1 MIEIVNSN
9 SCNAIAVL
17 AIGSDHYKKWQKNS
31 LPSLQIYCE
40 KNKINLYAQVESL
53 SNIGDKRKSTWQKFL
68 IPKQIET
75 FYPHIK
81 NFCYL
86 DTDIICNPFA
96 ESIFDSQVSGE
107 ISLVSQFKNLPF
119 NLEIAQ
125 RRMAFFRNKY
135 YDSNY
140 PLDSSL
146 FMSPTDI
153 FEYHGFRTFDD
164 YACAGL
170 FMGEIE
176 LCSDLLA
183 SIYHKYDDKFESI
196 TEGDEPVFNFEVQDN
211 FKVNWLPY
219 KYQTLWNFEMSIKY
233 AHLYRYQSSNKN
245 IIDHAVLSTLMDSV
259 FVHFAGSW
267 PEKLCWEKS
276 RVFNQPDMIKI
287 LENYMDYLKSPVKGL
302 PKGMFRPRK
311 N

>member
-1 MIEIVNSN
+1 MIEIVKSN

-17 AIGSDHYKKWQKNS
+17 AIGDDHYKKWEKNS

-40 KNKINLYAQVESL
+40 RNEINLYAQIKSL
-53 SNIGDKRKSTWQKFL
+53 SRIDDNRKSTWQKFL

-75 FYPHIK
+75 FFPHIK

-96 ESIFDSQVSGE
+96 ESIFDSQVEGK

-119 NLEIAQ
+119 NLKIAQ

-135 YDSNY
+135 YDKNY

-146 FMSPTDI
+146 FMSPIEI

-176 LCSDLLA
+176 LCSNLLE
-183 SIYHKYDDKFESI
+183 SVYHKYNDKFESI

-219 KYQTLWNFEMSIKY
+219 KYQTLWNFEMSFKHT
-233 AHLYRYQSSNKN
+233 HLYGEQSNN
-245 IIDHAVLSTLMDSV
+245 QNLVDDAILSTLMDSV

-276 RVFNQPDMIKI
+276 RVFNQPDMIKV

-302 PKGMFRPRK
+302 PKGMIRPRK